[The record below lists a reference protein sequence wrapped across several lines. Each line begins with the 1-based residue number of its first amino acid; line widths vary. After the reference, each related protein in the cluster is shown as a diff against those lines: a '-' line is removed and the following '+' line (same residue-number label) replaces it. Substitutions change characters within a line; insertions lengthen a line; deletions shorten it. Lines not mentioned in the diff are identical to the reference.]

1 MLKISQPFALALA
14 LSCAAVLPVQ
24 AAEPTPAES
33 GVRGGEAAVERSVIE
48 DDQNRIESLKV
59 RGQTVRITVQ
69 SKVPGAK
76 AYDITVPDTTGRAAE
91 ADPKAG
97 KRVWWA
103 LNF

>member
-1 MLKISQPFALALA
+1 MLKIAPPIFVALAL
-14 LSCAAVLPVQ
+14 LCAATAPAQ
-24 AAEPTPAES
+24 AAEPVGAEPA
-33 GVRGGEAAVERSVIE
+33 VRGGEAAVERSVIE
-48 DDQNRIESLKV
+48 DEQNRIESLKV

-76 AYDITVPDTTGRAAE
+76 AYDIAVPDTTGRSAD

>member
-1 MLKISQPFALALA
+1 MLKIRLPSTLALG
-14 LSCAAVLPVQ
+14 LLCAALWPAA
-24 AAEPTPAES
+24 AAEPAVAEPAT
-33 GVRGGEAAVERSVIE
+33 RGSEPVVERSVIE

-91 ADPKAG
+91 ADPKSG